1 MRFST
6 KQWDYLRGYWHL
18 TPREVQVA
26 KLVCEGDDNEQ
37 IAKEL
42 HIAYNTV
49 RVHLGHIHNKVGVRS
64 RVDLIIKFDDVL

>member
-1 MRFST
+1 MHFNA
-6 KQWDYLRGYWHL
+6 KQWEYLQEHWQL
-18 TPREVQVA
+18 TPREIQVA
-26 KLVCEGDDNEQ
+26 KLICEGYDKEQ

-64 RVDLIIKFDDVL
+64 RVNLIIKFDDVL